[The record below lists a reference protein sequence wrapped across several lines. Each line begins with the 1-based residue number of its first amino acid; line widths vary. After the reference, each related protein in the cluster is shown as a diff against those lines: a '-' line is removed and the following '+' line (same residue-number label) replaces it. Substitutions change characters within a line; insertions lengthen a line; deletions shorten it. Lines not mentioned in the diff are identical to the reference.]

1 MEKRDLIQKWLS
13 EELTS
18 SEMGAFKKLPE
29 SDSYIK
35 ISNAA
40 KLFKDDSYNVSSE
53 YSKLNA
59 IIAKKR
65 ESTLENDNK
74 ISEPKTIP
82 MFNTLKPLMQIAA
95 VFLVGLGVYFG
106 PFYGSTKT
114 VSTAQNQKT
123 VKLPDASLVAL
134 NSTSQ
139 IQYEKSDFK
148 NKRVV
153 NLVGEADFDVKEG
166 SIFEVV
172 TWSGKI
178 EDIVGTKFSVKQRA
192 NSFEVICKEGELSF
206 NYKGKIVRLP
216 AGKKLN
222 IINGKIV
229 EAKSKLA

>member
-13 EELTS
+13 EELS
-18 SEMGAFKKLPE
+18 ASEQGAFEKLPE
-29 SDSYIK
+29 YDSYIK

-40 KLFKDDSYNVSSE
+40 KLFKEDYDVKSE
-53 YSKLNA
+53 YAKLNS

-65 ESTLENDNK
+65 ESQTEINNSDT
-74 ISEPKTIP
+74 KTIT
-82 MFNTLKPLMQIAA
+82 MFNKLKPLMQIAA

-114 VSTAQNQKT
+114 IKTAENQKT
-123 VKLPDASLVAL
+123 VTLPDASLVAL
-134 NSTSQ
+134 NTSSQ

-166 SIFEVV
+166 SVFEVV

-178 EDIVGTKFSVKQRA
+178 EDVVGTKFSVKQRA
-192 NSFEVICKEGELSF
+192 KNFEIICKEGELSF
-206 NYKGKIVRLP
+206 SYKGKIVRLP

-222 IINGKIV
+222 IIDGKII